1 MHKEG
6 RRGVMHVA
14 DAFVYSMQGLR
25 AAWVHETAF
34 RLQCAMLVPLVP
46 LAFLIARSA
55 VELSLLLGRLRP
67 GA

>member
-34 RLQCAMLVPLVP
+34 RLQCARRVPLVP
-46 LAFLIARSA
+46 LALPISR
-55 VELSLLLGRLRP
+55 
-67 GA
+67 GAL